1 MSFLSRLRIGQRLTL
16 SYALLILLLIVIGAF
31 GAHNASRL
39 SHDLS
44 TTANSSLVKIALAN
58 TLESDVNIIAR
69 ASRDLLLLDTA
80 NAIKRQKN
88 DIAAALEEGQKQL
101 AELEAKVADVKEDK
115 EVVAKVREHQTRFAA
130 AVSKF
135 LTVQQDGSPDEAR
148 EALIKDVRPAQKDYQ
163 DTLKSLVELQFAGG
177 RALAEGGAKLANQ
190 SIVITGLLVVIAVVI
205 GGVGGLTIARSI
217 IVPARKA
224 KDAAQAISSGD
235 LSQHIDV
242 QGSDELAQM
251 LHAMRDMQTAL
262 SGVVASVSAAAG
274 EVAQNSNEIAG
285 SNVDL
290 SDRTARS
297 AESLQNTAAS
307 VEQIASNL
315 NGASELTRKAAS
327 IASKARQSASAGGTV
342 VSQVVSTMEEISASS
357 RKIGDIIGVIDG
369 IAFQTNILALN
380 AAVEAARAGEQGR
393 GFAVVAGE
401 VRNLA
406 QRSAEAAKEIKGLI
420 GTSVDKVESGS
431 KLVADAGQTMN
442 EIVASVQRVTD
453 IIGEITAAASEQS
466 DGIGQVNVAV
476 TQLDQ
481 MTQQNAAL
489 VEESAA
495 AAESLKDQAHR
506 LVETVRVFQLEGA
519 PAAH

>member
-39 SHDLS
+39 SNDLT
-44 TTANSSLVKIALAN
+44 TTANSSLVKISLAN
-58 TLESDVNIIAR
+58 ALESDVNVIAR

-80 NAIKRQKN
+80 NAIKRQKE
-88 DIAAALEEGQKQL
+88 DIAKALDDGSKQL
-101 AELEAKVADVKEDK
+101 ADLEGKVSDAKDK
-115 EVVAKVREHQTRFAA
+115 DQVAKVREQQAKFVDS
-130 AVSKF
+130 VSKF
-135 LTVQQDGSPDEAR
+135 LKVQQDGSPDEAR
-148 EALIKDVRPAQKDYQ
+148 EALIKEVRPVQKDYQ
-163 DTLKSLVELQFAGG
+163 DALKGLVDLQFANG
-177 RALAEGGAKLANQ
+177 RELAENGAKLANQ
-190 SIVITGLLVVIAVVI
+190 SIFITGALVLIAVVI

-235 LSQHIDV
+235 LSQHIEV

-327 IASKARQSASAGGTV
+327 IATKARQSASAGGTV

-380 AAVEAARAGEQGR
+380 AAVEAARAGEHGK
-393 GFAVVAGE
+393 GFAVVASE
-401 VRNLA
+401 VRSLA
-406 QRSAEAAKEIKGLI
+406 QRSAEAAREIKTLI
-420 GTSVDKVESGS
+420 GASVERVESGS
-431 KLVADAGQTMN
+431 RLVQDAGVTME
-442 EIVASVQRVTD
+442 EIVASVQRVSD
-453 IIGEITAAASEQS
+453 IISEITAASAEQS
-466 DGIGQVNVAV
+466 QGIGQVNESVV
-476 TQLDQ
+476 QLDQ
-481 MTQQNAAL
+481 MTQQNEAL
-489 VEESAA
+489 VEEAA
-495 AAESLKDQAHR
+495 AAANSLEQQAR
-506 LVETVRVFQLEGA
+506 GLQSAVSTFKLS
-519 PAAH
+519 